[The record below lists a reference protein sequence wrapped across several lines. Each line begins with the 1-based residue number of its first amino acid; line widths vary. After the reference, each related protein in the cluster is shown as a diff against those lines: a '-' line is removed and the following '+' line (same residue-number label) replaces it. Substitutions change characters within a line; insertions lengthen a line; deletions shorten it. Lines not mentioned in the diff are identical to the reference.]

1 MIALDAVSKSYG
13 GQQLLQDC
21 TWRIGRGE
29 RIGLVGPNGAG
40 KTTLCRILA
49 LVEET
54 DAGRVHRDTGVTV
67 GYLPQEVTTGE
78 DRTVLAEALSG
89 FDEVWRLEAE
99 LESLAARMAGP
110 CADPGLT
117 ETYGEIQH
125 RFEALGGYRLEAE
138 AKIILGG
145 LGFSPDGVHRPLA
158 EFSGGWRM
166 RAALAR
172 LLLLRPDLLLLDE
185 PTNHLDLESLQ
196 WLENFLA
203 AYEGSVV
210 IVSHDRY
217 FLNRMVTAIAELTG
231 GSVTLYHG
239 DYDHFLVEREARQ
252 ALREAQARNQA
263 KRVAEIER
271 FIDRFRYKA
280 SKARQVQSRVKM
292 LDRMERIETEAGV
305 RRIHFSFPQPPRTG
319 RLVARLAGVRKA
331 YGDNVVYSGVD
342 FLVERG
348 DRVALVGVNGAGKST
363 LLKVLAGA
371 LPFDAGERAL
381 GSHVEVQYYA
391 QHQLD
396 MLDPTRTVL
405 EEIELAAPEAQ
416 ISRLRTILGSFLF
429 SGDTVEKK
437 VAVLSGGEKARLAL
451 AKMLA
456 RPAAL
461 LCMDEPTNH
470 LDLASKEVLEA
481 ALSGF
486 TGTIVFISHDRYFI
500 NRIATQVVE
509 VDRGHLTT
517 HLGTYDDYL
526 DHKAKAVATP
536 EPPETPRSTAP
547 KAKAADQRS
556 ALRISQPSAPGLSA
570 GGGSAGAI
578 SGPPQLKSL
587 KKETE
592 DSTTGKTVD
601 RKKSHKNLDREI
613 KAIKARLGTVEAQIH
628 EMEARLQEIGLA
640 LADPDLYRDGDRAR
654 DIAQA
659 RRDTEE
665 RVAWLMKE
673 WEDLSV
679 RLSAVSA
686 EGS

>member
-1 MIALDAVSKSYG
+1 
-13 GQQLLQDC
+13 
-21 TWRIGRGE
+21 
-29 RIGLVGPNGAG
+29 
-40 KTTLCRILA
+40 
-49 LVEET
+49 
-54 DAGRVHRDTGVTV
+54 
-67 GYLPQEVTTGE
+67 
-78 DRTVLAEALSG
+78 
-89 FDEVWRLEAE
+89 
-99 LESLAARMAGP
+99 MAGP
-110 CADPGLT
+110 DAGPELT
-117 ETYGEIQH
+117 ETYGEVQH

-145 LGFSPDGVHRPLA
+145 LGFSPDGAHRPLA
-158 EFSGGWRM
+158 EYSGGWRM

-217 FLNRMVTAIAELTG
+217 FLNRMVTAIAELAG

-239 DYDHFLVEREARQ
+239 DYDHFLMEREARQ

-263 KRVAEIER
+263 KRIAEIER
-271 FIDRFRYKA
+271 FIERFRYKA
-280 SKARQVQSRVKM
+280 TKARQVQSRVKM
-292 LDRMERIETEAGV
+292 LDRMERIETDATA

-319 RLVARLAGVRKA
+319 RLVARLAGIHKA
-331 YGDNVVYSGVD
+331 YGDNVVYAGVD
-342 FLVERG
+342 FQVERG
-348 DRVALVGVNGAGKST
+348 DRVALVGINGAGKST
-363 LLKVLAGA
+363 LLKMLAGT
-371 LPFDAGERAL
+371 LPFDAGERVL

-396 MLDPTRTVL
+396 ALDPTRTVL
-405 EEIELAAPEAQ
+405 EELELAAPEAQ
-416 ISRLRTILGSFLF
+416 MSRLRTILGSFLF

-509 VDRGHLTT
+509 VDRGRLTT
-517 HLGTYDDYL
+517 HLGSYDDYL
-526 DHKAKAVATP
+526 DHKAAATANAAAA
-536 EPPETPRSTAP
+536 ESNRSTAP
-547 KAKAADQRS
+547 KPTSKDQTNARQSRTSAA
-556 ALRISQPSAPGLSA
+556 
-570 GGGSAGAI
+570 GGSAGAI
-578 SGPPQLKSL
+578 SGPPQMRGL
-587 KKETE
+587 KKERE
-592 DSTTGKTVD
+592 DSTPNKATD
-601 RKKSHKNLDREI
+601 RKTHKSLDREI
-613 KAIKARLGTVEAQIH
+613 KAIKARLGTVESQIH

-673 WEDLSV
+673 WEDLSL
-679 RLSAVSA
+679 RLSAGSG
-686 EGS
+686 EGA